1 MLYSSAE
8 KESRLTARRGSQPRG
23 QTDRE
28 KIALDITVLKKQY
41 DKLRERQKQAHII
54 LSSAVSKQQ
63 QQQQQQ
69 NTTSGP
75 SISNVNR
82 FLAGKNAIVSKGR
95 KGPPKGAIPP
105 ARNQRT
111 SKSSKPLQKTEET
124 TMQWRNIEEAKRRNS
139 VTWKEINSERR
150 KEELKKSSSATD
162 LNSPSKRRSD
172 SSSYSEESDNESS
185 PSTSLC
191 DEDANVSSS
200 REVSPL
206 KKKRVKD
213 LQISVTKPTLNHIIE
228 EASPVVVSV
237 ENDDAKSNEDCS
249 QFSITT
255 DGWKS
260 VSPNTRFYLEL
271 PTNFGDNITST
282 AQLSPLPDL
291 SNYFTAISPIK
302 TPCGFFELP
311 EFNSFLLNNNEE
323 DEKFEKYQVND
334 NGVTNEFFE
343 RCYEDNLTSSMI
355 DKITSPSSENEN
367 KRKSFQMHQKSLSMD
382 EKALSCENGLIVS
395 INRSFSDGT
404 VRDNIDDFQRIV
416 AENSKMLNKLIPL
429 VEESKSPNNLSDVEE
444 EEIAAI
450 DKSDETDEKEK
461 EEIHCSDIQDIGN
474 MEVLLRERIL
484 ISSSSSIATTTT
496 STLTIS
502 NVKTTMMNEE
512 EESNVTTM
520 NVLTTEENNSSSKAA
535 GKCGK
540 LEKSMTTEDKNEASS
555 SSSLSCAQATP
566 ILSSLERKN
575 SAAFNDVEEK
585 KIVEVENRG
594 TESERCHPSG
604 RGGDLRDN
612 LESPKFNEIQLM
624 VLKLKEEMES
634 QMKSDNEEVKKE
646 VEQKLIE
653 ELKEKIEIREIAEKI
668 ETEVEKGTKAGK
680 VVQIAIIVESEDNED
695 GQVAEIDES
704 PLEIE
709 EGKPE
714 KCSEKISEKKIDEK
728 NENTTTPPN
737 GDLENKI
744 ASKAQHKIDTN
755 DDPSCMTTTTTT
767 TVTTTKTACENC
779 QRRQKE
785 EGGKVEIEK
794 NLDECHQKS
803 KKSEKQTSN
812 STPKVVS
819 VDTKVAP
826 KSEKIVTVKKSEKS
840 ASPTPKKHAVTT
852 AESEKKEK
860 NVSKKHNEP
869 IEILSR
875 ELSRYKFD
883 ESSRIIVQEKLDE
896 KKNAILELAEMIK
909 EREMEKMN
917 EMKKL
922 EKVIEHRTAS
932 ISPARSCKS
941 RSNCCSPTES
951 MVSSS
956 SRLYDHEPR
965 SELRRRDIVSM
976 ENEHR
981 SSKKSSIR
989 SRPTSASPHHEHSP
1003 TSPTTS
1009 NIRDTLSSIQN
1020 TIKYLDSCC
1029 KHVKKEPT
1037 NVRSRRDKTP
1047 PRGRGYERVVDAF
1060 GNVICE
1066 NDFNYVQPS
1075 RTRYHSSP
1083 PSYYDDDV
1091 SPMRMSTSSYE
1102 DNYYRD
1108 RHDSRLSRHSTFDDE
1123 DLRFGVV
1130 SPVRR
1135 RYDRSLSPVR
1145 NRYDYEDPL
1154 TISSSSY
1161 RRSDIPS
1168 VSPSRYFSRTP
1179 DVDSGFIHRIRGMST
1194 NEYLATKRSPLGG
1207 SRERLNIS
1215 RSPYAS
1221 REALFVSKSPLGSRE
1236 RLDIGGTGVYRS
1248 ALGSSR
1254 DRLNALGS
1262 SRSTF
1267 DDSRDYLSTLKSSL
1281 GASRERLNILASVSK
1296 SPFTSTER
1304 LNSSKTS
1311 AFDSYDRYYTPSKK
1325 AFGSS
1330 DRLTD
1335 LSKSTLAGSRD
1346 RLDVSTKPLSS
1357 CLSTSREKLFDRSKS
1372 PANDN
1377 FEKFHPSKSPICT
1390 VTRDSLD
1397 SKYGI
1402 ARSPTTPSIS
1412 TTSHVSRA
1420 PTKSPVQTTT
1430 SYIAKCNSEERSS
1443 SKPLETVTSKF
1454 VRFDPI
1460 PKSRSPIYD
1469 TSSLANTPT
1478 PTPNT
1483 ADFTN
1488 STLVKSKAIDEDW
1501 KKSSTT
1507 TRKYDY

>member
-1 MLYSSAE
+1 MLYTSAE
-8 KESRLTARRGSQPRG
+8 KESRLTTRRGSQPRG

-54 LSSAVSKQQ
+54 LSSAVTKQQ
-63 QQQQQQ
+63 QQQQ
-69 NTTSGP
+69 NPTAGT
-75 SISNVNR
+75 SNVNK

-105 ARNQRT
+105 ARNQRG
-111 SKSSKPLQKTEET
+111 SRSSKTSQKPEE
-124 TMQWRNIEEAKRRNS
+124 TMQWKNMEEARRRNS

-213 LQISVTKPTLNHIIE
+213 LQIGATKPTLNHIIE
-228 EASPVVVSV
+228 EASPVLATAH
-237 ENDDAKSNEDCS
+237 DAKLSQDCPTI
-249 QFSITT
+249 SITT

-311 EFNSFLLNNNEE
+311 EFNNFLIN
-323 DEKFEKYQVND
+323 DDEKYQVND

-355 DKITSPSSENEN
+355 DKLPSPPSENEN
-367 KRKSFQMHQKSLSMD
+367 KRKPFYMHQKSLSMD
-382 EKALSCENGLIVS
+382 EKALNGENETVVA
-395 INRSFSDGT
+395 INRSYSDGT
-404 VRDNIDDFQRIV
+404 VRDNIEDFQRIV

-429 VEESKSPNNLSDVEE
+429 VEESKSPMNLSDVEE

-450 DKSDETDEKEK
+450 DKSDETEKEVYS
-461 EEIHCSDIQDIGN
+461 SDIQDIGN
-474 MEVLLRERIL
+474 MEVLLRERIS
-484 ISSSSSIATTTT
+484 ISSSSSACNITTT
-496 STLTIS
+496 
-502 NVKTTMMNEE
+502 KED
-512 EESNVTTM
+512 ESNVTTM
-520 NVLTTEENNSSSKAA
+520 NLLAENSRT
-535 GKCGK
+535 GKCGN
-540 LEKSMTTEDKNEASS
+540 LEKSMTEDKNEASC
-555 SSSLSCAQATP
+555 CAQATP
-566 ILSSLERKN
+566 ILSLEEN
-575 SAAFNDVEEK
+575 SAIIDDDDVAEK
-585 KIVEVENRG
+585 KIVEGENRG
-594 TESERCHPSG
+594 KESERCHPSA
-604 RGGDLRDN
+604 RGGDGRDK

-634 QMKSDNEEVKKE
+634 QMKSDGEEVKKE

-668 ETEVEKGTKAGK
+668 ESEVEKGTKAGK
-680 VVQIAIIVESEDNED
+680 VVQIAIIVESEESD
-695 GQVAEIDES
+695 GQIKEIENS
-704 PLEIE
+704 SVEIE
-709 EGKPE
+709 EEKAE
-714 KCSEKISEKKIDEK
+714 KCSEKSSEKKIDEK

-737 GDLENKI
+737 GDLEKI
-744 ASKAQHKIDTN
+744 ASKAQQKIDTS

-785 EGGKVEIEK
+785 EIDTVK
-794 NLDECHQKS
+794 LDDCHQKP
-803 KKSEKQTSN
+803 KKSVEKNVTPN
-812 STPKVVS
+812 STSHSVS
-819 VDTKVAP
+819 VDTKNVV
-826 KSEKIVTVKKSEKS
+826 KSEKSSSIVVVKKSEKPI
-840 ASPTPKKHAVTT
+840 SPTPKKQI
-852 AESEKKEK
+852 ESEKK
-860 NVSKKHNEP
+860 NVAKKETEA

-922 EKVIEHRTAS
+922 EKVIEHRGAS
-932 ISPARSCKS
+932 ISPARSCRS

-965 SELRRRDIVSM
+965 SDVRRRDILSM
-976 ENEHR
+976 ENENR
-981 SSKKSSIR
+981 LKKSIR
-989 SRPTSASPHHEHSP
+989 SSASPHEHSS

-1029 KHVKKEPT
+1029 KHTKKEERPA
-1037 NVRSRRDKTP
+1037 RSSRRDKTP
-1047 PRGRGYERVVDAF
+1047 PRRYERVVDNF
-1060 GNVICE
+1060 GNVVCE
-1066 NDFNYVQPS
+1066 NDFNYIQP

-1083 PSYYDDDV
+1083 PSYYDNDV

-1102 DNYYRD
+1102 DDYYRD
-1108 RHDSRLSRHSTFDDE
+1108 RHETRLSRNHTFDDDE
-1123 DLRFGVV
+1123 LRYNIV
-1130 SPVRR
+1130 SPMPVRR
-1135 RYDRSLSPVR
+1135 ARFDRSLSPVR
-1145 NRYDYEDPL
+1145 NRYDYEDPM

-1161 RRSDIPS
+1161 RPRSDISS
-1168 VSPSRYFSRTP
+1168 VSPSRYFTRTP
-1179 DVDSGFIHRIRGMST
+1179 DFDPGLSLTRIRGMST
-1194 NEYLATKRSPLGG
+1194 EQYLATKRSPLGG
-1207 SRERLNIS
+1207 SRERLNLS
-1215 RSPYAS
+1215 RSPYGGS
-1221 REALFVSKSPLGSRE
+1221 REALFVSKSPLGSRD
-1236 RLDIGGTGVYRS
+1236 RLDVSSGAYRS
-1248 ALGSSR
+1248 ALGGSR

-1262 SRSTF
+1262 RATF
-1267 DDSRDYLSTLKSSL
+1267 DDSHDYLSTLKSSL
-1281 GASRERLNILASVSK
+1281 GASRERLNVLASFSK
-1296 SPFTSTER
+1296 SPYTSNER
-1304 LNSSKTS
+1304 LSSSKSS
-1311 AFDSYDRYYTPSKK
+1311 AIDNFDRYSSYSSKK

-1330 DRLTD
+1330 DRLDMT
-1335 LSKSTLAGSRD
+1335 KSSLAGSRD
-1346 RLDVSTKPLSS
+1346 RLDISSKPLSS
-1357 CLSTSREKLFDRSKS
+1357 CLSTSREKLTSFDRSKS

-1377 FEKFHPSKSPICT
+1377 FEKFHPSKSPIVT
-1390 VTRDSLD
+1390 ATRDSLD
-1397 SKYGI
+1397 VKYGI
-1402 ARSPTTPSIS
+1402 ARSPTSPSIS
-1412 TTSHVSRA
+1412 TTTTHVSRA
-1420 PTKSPVQTTT
+1420 PTKSPVQITSTT
-1430 SYIAKCNSEERSS
+1430 SYTTKCHSEERSS
-1443 SKPLETVTSKF
+1443 SKPLEVPSKF
-1454 VRFDPI
+1454 VRFDPSC
-1460 PKSRSPIYD
+1460 KSRSPVYD
-1469 TSSLANTPT
+1469 SSVDKK
-1478 PTPNT
+1478 PNT
-1483 ADFTN
+1483 ANFSN
-1488 STLVKSKAIDEDW
+1488 STLIKSKAIDDDW
-1501 KKSSTT
+1501 KKSTTT